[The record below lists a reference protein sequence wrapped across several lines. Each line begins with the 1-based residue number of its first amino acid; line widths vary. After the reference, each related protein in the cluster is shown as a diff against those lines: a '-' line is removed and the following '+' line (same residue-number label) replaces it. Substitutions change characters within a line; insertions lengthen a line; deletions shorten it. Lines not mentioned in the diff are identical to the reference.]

1 MRYLI
6 NGMDPHSVE
15 NSHYLPMKWRCI
27 WMLIG
32 DVIRKYRKQAG
43 ITQEEMARR
52 LGVTTPAVN
61 KWEKNNTQPDITLL
75 APIARLLG
83 ITTDTLLSYRES
95 LSPEEIAAFVKKL
108 DQDLETR
115 EYGEVFADVK
125 KMLEEYPNCDQLIWQ
140 AAVILQARRNL
151 NHVPDKEKYDDM
163 IYGWLERCLQ
173 SEDGNI
179 RKEAAG
185 SLFYA
190 YLQRG
195 EYEKAQSYL
204 SYLAVD
210 SPERKRKEAVIFS
223 KTGKKQEAYRAY
235 EELLFTNY
243 QFISLV
249 LNDLRILYMEDGNHE
264 MAWKLVDVQNQA
276 ARVFEMGRY
285 NEVSTGLDVAAWE
298 KDVPKTA
305 EIMGGILESVDH
317 IADFTQSL
325 LYQHM
330 IFKEMDPVFADRLR
344 KSLIDGMR
352 DESYS
357 YMRGN
362 DLWEEILEK
371 GIDSPLRV
379 EDTLVSDSNQTS

>member
-1 MRYLI
+1 
-6 NGMDPHSVE
+6 
-15 NSHYLPMKWRCI
+15 
-27 WMLIG
+27 MLIG

-61 KWEKNNTQPDITLL
+61 KWENNNTQPDITLL

-95 LSPEEIAAFVKKL
+95 LSPEEIVAFVKKL

-140 AAVILQARRNL
+140 AAVILQARRNM
-151 NHVPDKEKYDDM
+151 NHVPDNEKYDDM

-223 KTGKKQEAYRAY
+223 KTGKKQKAYRAY
-235 EELLFTNY
+235 EELLFNR
-243 QFISLV
+243 
-249 LNDLRILYMEDGNHE
+249 NDLSMKDRIHIRSHCLQFPLFLIKPRFLCQPLYLLH
-264 MAWKLVDVQNQA
+264 QT
-276 ARVFEMGRY
+276 FESIRKI
-285 NEVSTGLDVAAWE
+285 L
-298 KDVPKTA
+298 
-305 EIMGGILESVDH
+305 ILEALH
-317 IADFTQSL
+317 
-325 LYQHM
+325 
-330 IFKEMDPVFADRLR
+330 
-344 KSLIDGMR
+344 
-352 DESYS
+352 
-357 YMRGN
+357 
-362 DLWEEILEK
+362 
-371 GIDSPLRV
+371 
-379 EDTLVSDSNQTS
+379 

>member
-1 MRYLI
+1 
-6 NGMDPHSVE
+6 
-15 NSHYLPMKWRCI
+15 
-27 WMLIG
+27 MLIG

-61 KWEKNNTQPDITLL
+61 KWENNNTQPDITLL

-115 EYGEVFADVK
+115 EYGEVFANVK

-190 YLQRG
+190 YLQRGENEDYMPYVHSLQRG

-330 IFKEMDPVFADRLR
+330 IFKEMDPGFADRLR

>member
-1 MRYLI
+1 
-6 NGMDPHSVE
+6 
-15 NSHYLPMKWRCI
+15 
-27 WMLIG
+27 MLVG
-32 DVIRKYRKQAG
+32 DVIRKYRKQVG

-61 KWEKNNTQPDITLL
+61 KWENNNTQPDIALL
-75 APIARLLG
+75 APISRLLG
-83 ITTDTLLSYRES
+83 ITTDTLLSFRDS
-95 LSPEEIAAFVKKL
+95 LSSEEIAAFVKKL

-115 EYGEVFADVK
+115 EYAEVFTEAK
-125 KMLEEYPNCDQLIWQ
+125 KTLEEYPNCDQLIWQ
-140 AAVILQARRNL
+140 TAVIFQARRNIDQIR
-151 NHVPDKEKYDDM
+151 DKEKYDDI

-190 YLQRG
+190 YLQKE

-210 SPERKRKEAVIFS
+210 SPERKRKEAVVFS

-276 ARVFEMGRY
+276 ARAFEMGRY

-298 KDVPKTA
+298 KDVSKTA
-305 EIMGGILESVDH
+305 DIMRQILDALDH
-317 IADFTQSL
+317 IGDFSQSS

-330 IFKEMDPVFADRLR
+330 IFKEMDPGFGDRLR

>member
-1 MRYLI
+1 
-6 NGMDPHSVE
+6 
-15 NSHYLPMKWRCI
+15 
-27 WMLIG
+27 MLIG

-61 KWEKNNTQPDITLL
+61 KWENNNTQPDITLL

-223 KTGKKQEAYRAY
+223 KTWKKQEAYRAY

-330 IFKEMDPVFADRLR
+330 IFKEMDPGFADRLR

>member
-1 MRYLI
+1 
-6 NGMDPHSVE
+6 
-15 NSHYLPMKWRCI
+15 
-27 WMLIG
+27 MLVG
-32 DVIRKYRKQAG
+32 DVIRKYRKQVG

-61 KWEKNNTQPDITLL
+61 KWENNNTQPDIALL

-83 ITTDTLLSYRES
+83 ITTDTLLSFRDS
-95 LSPEEIAAFVKKL
+95 LSSEEIAAFVKKL

-115 EYGEVFADVK
+115 EYAEVFTEAK
-125 KMLEEYPNCDQLIWQ
+125 KTLEEYPNCDQLIWQ
-140 AAVILQARRNL
+140 TAVIFQARRNIDQIR
-151 NHVPDKEKYDDM
+151 DKEKYDDI

-190 YLQRG
+190 YLQKE
-195 EYEKAQSYL
+195 EYEKAQSYH

-210 SPERKRKEAVIFS
+210 SPERKRKEAVVFS

-276 ARVFEMGRY
+276 ARAFEMGRY
-285 NEVSTGLDVAAWE
+285 NESIGLDVAAWE
-298 KDVPKTA
+298 KDVSICQEK
-305 EIMGGILESVDH
+305 
-317 IADFTQSL
+317 
-325 LYQHM
+325 
-330 IFKEMDPVFADRLR
+330 
-344 KSLIDGMR
+344 
-352 DESYS
+352 
-357 YMRGN
+357 RGN
-362 DLWEEILEK
+362 HR
-371 GIDSPLRV
+371 PLPSSCAQLGASI
-379 EDTLVSDSNQTS
+379 TPLSL

>member
-190 YLQRG
+190 YLQRE

-330 IFKEMDPVFADRLR
+330 IFKEMDPGFADRLR

>member
-1 MRYLI
+1 M
-6 NGMDPHSVE
+6 SV
-15 NSHYLPMKWRCI
+15 
-27 WMLIG
+27 G
-32 DVIRKYRKQAG
+32 DVIRKYRKQVG

-61 KWEKNNTQPDITLL
+61 KWENNNTQPDIALL

-83 ITTDTLLSYRES
+83 ITTDTLLSFRDS
-95 LSPEEIAAFVKKL
+95 LSSEEIASFVKKI
-108 DQDLETR
+108 DRDLETR
-115 EYGEVFADVK
+115 EYGEVFAEVK

-140 AAVILQARRNL
+140 VAVILQARRNI
-151 NHVPDKEKYDDM
+151 NPIPDKEKYDNM
-163 IYGWLERCLQ
+163 IIGWFERCLQ

-190 YLQRG
+190 YLQK
-195 EYEKAQSYL
+195 EDYERAQSYL

-210 SPERKRKEAVIFS
+210 SPERKRKEAVVFS
-223 KTGKKQEAYRAY
+223 KTGKKEEAYRAY

-276 ARVFEMGRY
+276 AKVFEMGQY
-285 NEVSTGLDVAAWE
+285 NEVSTGLDVASWE
-298 KDVPKTA
+298 KNVHKTA
-305 EIMGGILESVDH
+305 EIMREILEAVDH
-317 IADFTQSL
+317 IGDFSQSP

-330 IFKEMDPVFADRLR
+330 TFKEMDPGFAGRLR
-344 KSLIDGMR
+344 KSLIEGMKDDSYAYMDGN
-352 DESYS
+352 EF
-357 YMRGN
+357 
-362 DLWEEILEK
+362 WENPK
-371 GIDSPLRV
+371 
-379 EDTLVSDSNQTS
+379 

>member
-1 MRYLI
+1 MT
-6 NGMDPHSVE
+6 
-15 NSHYLPMKWRCI
+15 
-27 WMLIG
+27 IG
-32 DVIRKYRKQAG
+32 EVIRKHRKRTG
-43 ITQEEMARR
+43 LTQEEMATR

-61 KWEKNNTQPDITLL
+61 MWENNNTQPDIALL

-83 ITTDTLLSYRES
+83 ITTDTLLSFRES
-95 LSPEEIAAFVKKL
+95 LSSEEIAAFVKKL
-108 DQDLETR
+108 DEDLRTR
-115 EYGEVFADVK
+115 EYAEVFDEVK
-125 KMLEEYPNCDQLIWQ
+125 KTLEEYPNCDQLIWQ

-151 NHVPDKEKYDDM
+151 AHIPDKEKYDGM
-163 IYGWLERCLQ
+163 IFGWLERCLQ

-185 SLFYA
+185 SLFYS
-190 YLQRG
+190 YLQKE

-223 KTGKKQEAYRAY
+223 KTGKKEDAYQAY

-249 LNDLRILYMEDGNHE
+249 MNDLRILYMEDGNHE

-276 ARVFEMGRY
+276 AKVFEMGRY
-285 NEVSTGLDVAAWE
+285 NEVSTGLDVASWE
-298 KDVPKTA
+298 KDVPKTE
-305 EIMGGILESVDH
+305 EIMRGILESVDH
-317 IADFTQSL
+317 IADFAQSL

-330 IFKEMDPVFADRLR
+330 TFKEMDPGFAERLR
-344 KSLIDGMR
+344 KSLIEGMR
-352 DESYS
+352 DDSYA

-362 DLWEEILEK
+362 EFWEEILK
-371 GIDSPLRV
+371 KAIDSPLRS
-379 EDTLVSDSNQTS
+379 EDTLVSDSNQTT

>member
-1 MRYLI
+1 MR
-6 NGMDPHSVE
+6 
-15 NSHYLPMKWRCI
+15 WRCI
-27 WMLIG
+27 QMLVG

-61 KWEKNNTQPDITLL
+61 KWENNNTQPDISLL

-83 ITTDTLLSYRES
+83 ITTDTLLSFKDS
-95 LSPEEIAAFVKKL
+95 LSTEEIAAFVKKL

-115 EYGEVFADVK
+115 EYAEVFAEVRK
-125 KMLEEYPNCDQLIWQ
+125 TLEEYPNCDQLIWL
-140 AAVILQARRNL
+140 AAAILQSRRNTD
-151 NHVPDKEKYDDM
+151 HIPDKEKYDDM
-163 IYGWLERCLQ
+163 IFGWLERCLQ
-173 SEDGNI
+173 SADGNI

-190 YLQRG
+190 YLKKE

-210 SPERKRKEAVIFS
+210 SPERKRKEAVIYS
-223 KTGKKQEAYRAY
+223 KIGKKEEAYRAY

-249 LNDLRILYMEDGNHE
+249 LNDLRTLYMEDEDHA

-276 ARVFEMGRY
+276 AKVFEMGRY
-285 NEVSTGLDVAAWE
+285 NEVSTGLDVASWE
-298 KDVPKTA
+298 KNVTKTA
-305 EIMGGILESVDH
+305 EIMEEILAAVDH
-317 IADFTQSL
+317 IGDFSQSR

-330 IFKEMDPVFADRLR
+330 MFKEMDPGFADRLR
-344 KSLIDGMR
+344 KSLVEGMR

-357 YMRGN
+357 YMWGN
-362 DLWEEILEK
+362 KFWGKVLEK
-371 GIDSPLRV
+371 GLDSPLRS
-379 EDTLVSDSNQTS
+379 EDTLTSDSNQTS

>member
-1 MRYLI
+1 
-6 NGMDPHSVE
+6 
-15 NSHYLPMKWRCI
+15 
-27 WMLIG
+27 MLVG
-32 DVIRKYRKQAG
+32 DVIRKYRKQVG

-61 KWEKNNTQPDITLL
+61 KWENNNTQPDIALL

-83 ITTDTLLSYRES
+83 ITTDTLLSFRDS
-95 LSPEEIAAFVKKL
+95 LSSEEIAAFVKKL

-115 EYGEVFADVK
+115 EYAEVFTEAK
-125 KMLEEYPNCDQLIWQ
+125 KTLEEYPNCDQLIWQ
-140 AAVILQARRNL
+140 TAVIFQARRNIDQIR
-151 NHVPDKEKYDDM
+151 DKEKYDDI

-190 YLQRG
+190 YLQKE
-195 EYEKAQSYL
+195 EYEKAP
-204 SYLAVD
+204 V
-210 SPERKRKEAVIFS
+210 VFS

-276 ARVFEMGRY
+276 ARAFEMGRY

-298 KDVPKTA
+298 KDVSKTA
-305 EIMGGILESVDH
+305 DIMRQILDALDH
-317 IADFTQSL
+317 IGDFSQSS

-330 IFKEMDPVFADRLR
+330 IFKEMDPGFADRLR
-344 KSLIDGMR
+344 KSLVGGMR
-352 DESYS
+352 DESFS

-362 DLWEEILEK
+362 ELWEEILEK
-371 GIDSPLRV
+371 GLDSPLRS

>member
-1 MRYLI
+1 
-6 NGMDPHSVE
+6 
-15 NSHYLPMKWRCI
+15 
-27 WMLIG
+27 MLVG
-32 DVIRKYRKQAG
+32 DVIRKYRKQVG

-61 KWEKNNTQPDITLL
+61 KWENNNTQPDIALL

-83 ITTDTLLSYRES
+83 ITTDTLLSFREA
-95 LSPEEIAAFVKKL
+95 LSTEEIAAYVKKL

-115 EYGEVFADVK
+115 EYAEVFAEAK
-125 KMLEEYPNCDQLIWQ
+125 KILEEYPNCDQLIWQ
-140 AAVILQARRNL
+140 AAVILQTRRNM
-151 NHVPDKEKYDDM
+151 NSVPDKEKYDDM
-163 IYGWLERCLQ
+163 IFGWLERCLQ

-190 YLQRG
+190 YLQKK
-195 EYEKAQSYL
+195 EYEKARSYL

-210 SPERKRKEAVIFS
+210 SPERKRKEALIFS

-276 ARVFEMGRY
+276 ARAFEMGRY
-285 NEVSTGLDVAAWE
+285 NESTGLDVAAWE
-298 KDVPKTA
+298 KDARKTA
-305 EIMGGILESVDH
+305 EIMGEILESVDH

-330 IFKEMDPVFADRLR
+330 IFKEMDPSFADRLR

-362 DLWEEILEK
+362 ELWEEILEK
-371 GIDSPLRV
+371 GLDSPLRS
-379 EDTLVSDSNQTS
+379 EDTLTSDSNQTS

>member
-1 MRYLI
+1 
-6 NGMDPHSVE
+6 
-15 NSHYLPMKWRCI
+15 
-27 WMLIG
+27 MLIG
-32 DVIRKYRKQAG
+32 DVIRIYRKQVG

-61 KWEKNNTQPDITLL
+61 KWENNNTQPDIALL

-83 ITTDTLLSYRES
+83 ITTDTLLSFRDA
-95 LSPEEIAAFVKKL
+95 LSSEEITAYIKKL
-108 DQDLETR
+108 DEDLETR
-115 EYGEVFADVK
+115 EYAEVFAEVK
-125 KMLEEYPNCDQLIWQ
+125 KTLEEYPNCDQLLWQ
-140 AAVILQARRNL
+140 AAVILEARRNI
-151 NHVPDKEKYDDM
+151 NQVPDKEKYDDI

-190 YLQRG
+190 YLQKE
-195 EYEKAQSYL
+195 EYDKAQSYI

-210 SPERKRKEAVIFS
+210 SPERKRKEALIFS
-223 KTGKKQEAYRAY
+223 KTGKKEEAYRAY

-249 LNDLRILYMEDGNHE
+249 LNDLRTLYMKDEEHA

-285 NEVSTGLDVAAWE
+285 YEVSTGLDVASWE

-305 EIMGGILESVDH
+305 EIMQEILKALDH
-317 IADFTQSL
+317 IGDFAQSR

-330 IFKEMDPVFADRLR
+330 TFKEIDPGFAERLR
-344 KSLIDGMR
+344 KSLIEGMR

-362 DLWEEILEK
+362 ELWEEILEK
-371 GIDSPLRV
+371 TRTLPLG
-379 EDTLVSDSNQTS
+379 

>member
-1 MRYLI
+1 
-6 NGMDPHSVE
+6 
-15 NSHYLPMKWRCI
+15 
-27 WMLIG
+27 MLIG

-61 KWEKNNTQPDITLL
+61 KWENNNTQPDIALL

-83 ITTDTLLSYRES
+83 ITTDTLLSFRDA
-95 LSPEEIAAFVKKL
+95 LSSEEIAAFVKKL

-115 EYGEVFADVK
+115 EYGEVFAEVK
-125 KMLEEYPNCDQLIWQ
+125 RTLEEYPNCGKLIWQ
-140 AAVILQARRNL
+140 AAVILQARRNM
-151 NHVPDKEKYDDM
+151 NPVPDKEKYDNM
-163 IYGWLERCLQ
+163 IFGWFERCLQ

-190 YLQRG
+190 YLQKE
-195 EYEKAQSYL
+195 EYERAQSYL

-223 KTGKKQEAYRAY
+223 KTGKKEAAYRVY

-249 LNDLRILYMEDGNHE
+249 LNDLRILYMEDGNSE

-276 ARVFEMGRY
+276 ARAFEMGRY

-298 KDVPKTA
+298 KNAPKTA
-305 EIMGGILESVDH
+305 EIMEEILESVNH
-317 IADFTQSL
+317 IADFAQSL

-330 IFKEMDPVFADRLR
+330 TFKKMDPGFVDRLR
-344 KSLIDGMR
+344 RSLIEGMS
-352 DESYS
+352 DESYAF
-357 YMRGN
+357 MRGN
-362 DLWEEILEK
+362 EFWERTLK
-371 GIDSPLRV
+371 MGLDSPLRS
-379 EDTLVSDSNQTS
+379 EDTLTSDSNQIS

>member
-1 MRYLI
+1 
-6 NGMDPHSVE
+6 
-15 NSHYLPMKWRCI
+15 
-27 WMLIG
+27 MLVG
-32 DVIRKYRKQAG
+32 DVIRKYRKQVG

-61 KWEKNNTQPDITLL
+61 KWENNNTQPDIALL

-83 ITTDTLLSYRES
+83 ITTDTLLSFRDS
-95 LSPEEIAAFVKKL
+95 LSSEEIAAFVKKL

-115 EYGEVFADVK
+115 EYAEVFTEAK
-125 KMLEEYPNCDQLIWQ
+125 KTLEEYPNCDQLIWQ
-140 AAVILQARRNL
+140 TAVIFQARRNIDQIR
-151 NHVPDKEKYDDM
+151 DKEKYDDI

-190 YLQRG
+190 YLQKE

-210 SPERKRKEAVIFS
+210 SPERKRKEAVVFS

-264 MAWKLVDVQNQA
+264 M
-276 ARVFEMGRY
+276 
-285 NEVSTGLDVAAWE
+285 DVAAWE
-298 KDVPKTA
+298 KDVSKTA
-305 EIMGGILESVDH
+305 DIMRQILDALDH
-317 IADFTQSL
+317 IGDFSQSS

-330 IFKEMDPVFADRLR
+330 IFKEMDPGFADRLR
-344 KSLIDGMR
+344 KSLVGGMR
-352 DESYS
+352 DESFS

-362 DLWEEILEK
+362 ELWEEILEK
-371 GIDSPLRV
+371 GLDSPLRS

>member
-1 MRYLI
+1 
-6 NGMDPHSVE
+6 
-15 NSHYLPMKWRCI
+15 
-27 WMLIG
+27 MLIG

-61 KWEKNNTQPDITLL
+61 KWENNNTQPDIALL

-83 ITTDTLLSYRES
+83 ITTDTLLSFRDA
-95 LSPEEIAAFVKKL
+95 LSSEEIAAFVKKL

-115 EYGEVFADVK
+115 EYGEVFAEVK
-125 KMLEEYPNCDQLIWQ
+125 RTLEEYPNCGKLIWQ
-140 AAVILQARRNL
+140 AAVILQARRNM
-151 NHVPDKEKYDDM
+151 NPVPDKEKYDNM
-163 IYGWLERCLQ
+163 IFGWFERCLQ

-190 YLQRG
+190 YLQKE
-195 EYEKAQSYL
+195 EYERAQSYL

-210 SPERKRKEAVIFS
+210 YPERKRKEAVIFS
-223 KTGKKQEAYRAY
+223 KTGKKEAAYRVY

-249 LNDLRILYMEDGNHE
+249 LNDLRILYMEDGNSE

-276 ARVFEMGRY
+276 ARAFEMGRY

-298 KDVPKTA
+298 KNAPKTA
-305 EIMGGILESVDH
+305 EIMEEILAAVDH
-317 IADFTQSL
+317 ISDFSKSS

-330 IFKEMDPVFADRLR
+330 MFKEMDPGFLERLR
-344 KSLIDGMR
+344 KSLIEGMR
-352 DESYS
+352 DDSYA

-362 DLWEEILEK
+362 EFWEETLK
-371 GIDSPLRV
+371 KAIDSPLRS
-379 EDTLVSDSNQTS
+379 EDTLTSDSNQTS

>member
-1 MRYLI
+1 
-6 NGMDPHSVE
+6 
-15 NSHYLPMKWRCI
+15 
-27 WMLIG
+27 MLIG

-61 KWEKNNTQPDITLL
+61 KWENNNTQPDIALL

-115 EYGEVFADVK
+115 EYGEVFAEVK
-125 KMLEEYPNCDQLIWQ
+125 KTLEEYPNCDQLIWQ
-140 AAVILQARRNL
+140 AAVILHARRNMD
-151 NHVPDKEKYDDM
+151 HVPDKEKYDD
-163 IYGWLERCLQ
+163 IIFGWLERCLQ

-185 SLFYA
+185 ALFYI
-190 YLQRG
+190 YLQKE

-204 SYLAVD
+204 SYLAED

-223 KTGKKQEAYRAY
+223 KTGKKEESYRAY

-249 LNDLRILYMEDGNHE
+249 LNDLRILYMEDENHE
-264 MAWKLVDVQNQA
+264 MAWKLVNVQNQA
-276 ARVFEMGRY
+276 AKIFEMGRY
-285 NEVSTGLDVAAWE
+285 NEVSIGLDVASWE
-298 KDVPKTA
+298 KDVSKTA
-305 EIMGGILESVDH
+305 AIMRDILESVEN
-317 IADFTQSL
+317 ISDFTQSS

-330 IFKEMDPVFADRLR
+330 AFKEMDPGFTDRLK
-344 KSLIDGMR
+344 KSLIDGMS
-352 DESYS
+352 DETYT
-357 YMRGN
+357 YMKGN
-362 DLWEEILEK
+362 EFWEEML
-371 GIDSPLRV
+371 DSPLRS
-379 EDTLVSDSNQTS
+379 EDTLASDSNQTSGKGLI

>member
-1 MRYLI
+1 
-6 NGMDPHSVE
+6 
-15 NSHYLPMKWRCI
+15 
-27 WMLIG
+27 MLVG
-32 DVIRKYRKQAG
+32 DVIRKYRKQVG

-61 KWEKNNTQPDITLL
+61 KWENNNTQPDIALL

-83 ITTDTLLSYRES
+83 ITTDTLLSFREA
-95 LSPEEIAAFVKKL
+95 LSSEEIAAYVKKL

-115 EYGEVFADVK
+115 EYAEVFAEAK
-125 KMLEEYPNCDQLIWQ
+125 KILEEYPNCDQLIWQ
-140 AAVILQARRNL
+140 AAVILQARRNM
-151 NHVPDKEKYDDM
+151 NSVPDKEKYDDM
-163 IYGWLERCLQ
+163 IFGWLERCLQ

-190 YLQRG
+190 YLQKK
-195 EYEKAQSYL
+195 EYEKAKSYL

-210 SPERKRKEAVIFS
+210 SPERKRKEALVFS
-223 KTGKKQEAYRAY
+223 KTGKREEAYRTY

-249 LNDLRILYMEDGNHE
+249 LNDLRILYMKDEEHA
-264 MAWKLVDVQNQA
+264 MAWKLVNVQKQT
-276 ARVFEMGRY
+276 ARAFEMGRY

-305 EIMGGILESVDH
+305 EIMQQILEALDH
-317 IADFTQSL
+317 IGDFSQSS

-330 IFKEMDPVFADRLR
+330 TFKEMDPGFADRLR
-344 KSLIDGMR
+344 KSLVGGMS
-352 DESYS
+352 DESFS

-362 DLWEEILEK
+362 ELWEEILEK
-371 GIDSPLRV
+371 GLDSPLRS
-379 EDTLVSDSNQTS
+379 EDTLTSDSNQTS